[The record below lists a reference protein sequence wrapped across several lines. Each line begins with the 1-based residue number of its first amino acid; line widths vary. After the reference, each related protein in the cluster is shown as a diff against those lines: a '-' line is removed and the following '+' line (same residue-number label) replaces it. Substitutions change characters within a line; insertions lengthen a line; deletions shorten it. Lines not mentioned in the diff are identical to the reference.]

1 MKILF
6 YGANGWIGGLIKK
19 HLEDT
24 QSSDELIESTTKITP
39 SNKNSIKVELDGVKP
54 DLVICTVGRTSGW
67 SVTDP
72 SSYIPNIDYLEQ
84 DGKITENVNDNL
96 YSPLMLAIECMKRG
110 IHITYMGTGCIFSSD
125 TNNDEKSYNESSSP
139 DFFGSQ
145 YSIVKGFTDQIIGD
159 LPNVLNLRIRMP
171 ITNEWHAKNFVT
183 KITKFKQICSYQNSM
198 TYLPDM
204 IPVLLYLAKT
214 KFTGTLNFV
223 NPGTVSHDEILSLFK
238 RYVSPEHEY
247 ELIEQDKLESVLVA
261 KRSNN
266 RLSTNLLEDI
276 YPYPLRDI
284 RTCIKDWF
292 EQEKRLQ

>member
-6 YGANGWIGGLIKK
+6 YGSNGWIGGLIKK

-24 QSSDELIESTTKITP
+24 EYIDELIESTTKITP
-39 SNKNSIKVELDGVKP
+39 SNKNSIKSELDSVKP

-96 YSPLMLAIECMKRG
+96 YSPLFLAIECMKRD

-125 TNNDEKSYNESSSP
+125 TNNDEKTYKECDSP

-145 YSIVKGFTDQIIGD
+145 YSVVKGFTDQIIGD

-171 ITNEWHAKNFVT
+171 IIGEWHPKNFVT
-183 KITKFKQICSYQNSM
+183 KITKFKEICSYQNSM

-204 IPVLLYLAKT
+204 IPVLLYLAKN

-223 NPGTVSHDEILSLFK
+223 NPGTISHDEILSLFK
-238 RYVSPEHEY
+238 QYISPEHKY

-266 RLSTNLLEDI
+266 RLSTKLLKDI
-276 YPYPLRDI
+276 YPYPIRDI
-284 RTCIKDWF
+284 RQCIEGWF
-292 EQEKRLQ
+292 SKETKLQ